1 MRSELNDGGID
12 FRELEVLEVKL
23 YEHKVQYYETD
34 KMGIVHHSNYIRWM
48 EEARIDFLSQI
59 GWDYKKLEDMGVA
72 SPVTAVECKY
82 KVSTTFADLITI
94 FVGVEEFKGVK
105 LKLKYEM
112 KKDDVLVCEGH
123 SEHCF
128 LNTEGNLINLQREY
142 PELHN
147 TLTSLVG
154 GEEC

>member
-1 MRSELNDGGID
+1 M
-12 FRELEVLEVKL
+12 KL

-112 KKDDVLVCEGH
+112 KKEETVVFEGH

-128 LNTEGNLINLQREY
+128 LDKQGKLIRLKKEY
-142 PELHN
+142 PDFYN
-147 TLTSLVG
+147 TLVNIAKLT
-154 GEEC
+154 